1 MKEIRSLR
9 PKNLARKRVACRC
22 DSEDSIHCRHDL
34 RGHVSLHP
42 FRSTRQPLQLIL
54 ISWFWVLLRSCFLF
68 SDKNRVCF
76 MSVLYL
82 QEWGQRRK
90 GRRVKLRSNLGWV
103 EFGFVCKVGSFT
115 PLLCFVLCSVCRV
128 VKGIYIYHPSQFS
141 VLRRTAPCFCTALS
155 DSTHASLGF
164 WNHFSFFFPSSFFF
178 SHFLIKRWSFFYFFF
193 FSKIIG
199 KTLL

>member
-1 MKEIRSLR
+1 MKDIRSLR

-22 DSEDSIHCRHDL
+22 DSGDSIHCRHDL

-54 ISWFWVLLRSCFLF
+54 ISW
-68 SDKNRVCF
+68 
-76 MSVLYL
+76 
-82 QEWGQRRK
+82 
-90 GRRVKLRSNLGWV
+90 
-103 EFGFVCKVGSFT
+103 
-115 PLLCFVLCSVCRV
+115 V

-164 WNHFSFFFPSSFFF
+164 
-178 SHFLIKRWSFFYFFF
+178 
-193 FSKIIG
+193 
-199 KTLL
+199 